1 MLTNSIDFIP
11 LAVYLTVR
19 LREVR
24 LNSKDIIKMI
34 EADGW
39 QLIRA
44 KGSHHHFKHPVKKGL
59 VTIPHP
65 KRTLPKGTVAN
76 ILKQAGLK

>member
-1 MLTNSIDFIP
+1 LT
-11 LAVYLTVR
+11 LT
-19 LREVR
+19 EDG

-39 QLIRA
+39 QLIRT

-65 KRTLPKGTVAN
+65 KRTLPKGTVAS
-76 ILKQAGLK
+76 ILKLVGLK